1 MRRLIPL
8 VALLGALLFWGPGG
22 THASLFPAIPVRVT
36 GQPGV
41 GQMSLDAYRQTIARA
56 QVLVEGGDPHQAAD
70 LLAGIT
76 LVALPSGETMPVDH
90 SWFVAIL
97 RSDEPDLTTMSV
109 RLAALSHELDVWPTH
124 PPTPDAFE
132 KLADVL
138 ARPEFQPK
146 PQVDLSPLL
155 EWLSQLFDFLPPL
168 SGMPWL
174 GNLLLIGAVVV
185 LAGIVAYFASGLW
198 GSFAAQAEI
207 DEEGAEAGL
216 LTAGQALN
224 RSREMAQAGDYRTAV
239 RLLYLSTLLMLE
251 ERNLLRY
258 DRTLTNREYL
268 RQVADNSPLEGAL
281 RPVVDTFDEVWYG
294 EVEPDA
300 ERYEAYAHQVDRV
313 REVKE

>member
-8 VALLGALLFWGPGG
+8 VVLLGALLFWGPGG
-22 THASLFPAIPVRVT
+22 AHASLLPAMPARVE
-36 GQPGV
+36 GQPGT
-41 GQMSLDAYRQTIARA
+41 GQMSLDAYRQAIAQA
-56 QVLVEGGDPHQAAD
+56 LILVEGGESHQAAD
-70 LLAGIT
+70 LLVGIT
-76 LVALPSGETMPVDH
+76 TVALPSGETIPVDH
-90 SWFVAIL
+90 SWFVAAL
-97 RSDEPDLTTMSV
+97 RSDEPDLTAVSA
-109 RLAALSHELDVWPTH
+109 RLAALSHELDVWPAR
-124 PPTPDAFE
+124 PPAPDAFE
-132 KLADVL
+132 KLAAVL
-138 ARPEFQPK
+138 ARPEFQPQ

-155 EWLSQLFDFLPPL
+155 EWLSQLFDFLPDL
-168 SGMPWL
+168 SGIPWL

-185 LAGIVAYFASGLW
+185 LAGIVAYFATGLW
-198 GSFAAQAEI
+198 GSFVAQAET

-268 RQVADNSPLEGAL
+268 RQVADKPSLEGML

-294 EVEPDA
+294 QVEPDA
-300 ERYEAYAHQVDRV
+300 ERYEAYAHQVDQV